1 MVSTEVAYQPP
12 HPPNL
17 EIDVIRVF
25 SGPTADHVW
34 CQISDAFRESEVARR
49 QDSRGGPTREIL
61 HAAISIE
68 NPRCRWVI
76 SRNPT
81 IDVAFALAEIVWI
94 IRGRRDLKFLEF
106 WNRKLSK
113 YVGAGPELHG
123 SYGHRLRVHLGTD
136 QLKRAYDSL
145 RHEPNTRQVVLQIW
159 DSAIDLPAADGS
171 PADQDIPCNVA
182 SLLKVRDGKLEWTQI
197 IRSNDVFLGVPYN
210 FVQFTSLQEIV
221 AGWMGIECGSYNQIS
236 DSLHV
241 YEKDLAGVIDAVDS
255 SSRCINQDSLALEWD
270 ESDFVFCE
278 LERRIER
285 MIDPHIGP
293 VELEDLSTWDSAPQ
307 SYRNI
312 LDVLV
317 ARALSRHRYHKAAER
332 VIAMCKNPV
341 YIELWR
347 KRFVNSQMED
357 SSHFYTHSPF
367 QNGPKIELDDQT

>member
-1 MVSTEVAYQPP
+1 M
-12 HPPNL
+12 
-17 EIDVIRVF
+17 IRVF

-34 CQISDAFRESEVARR
+34 CQMADTFRGSDYVRR
-49 QDSRGGPTREIL
+49 QEGRGGPCREVL

-94 IRGRRDLKFLEF
+94 IRGRRDLEFLEF

-113 YVGAGPELHG
+113 YVGPGPELHG
-123 SYGHRLRVHLGTD
+123 SYGHRLRGHLGTD

-159 DSAIDLPAADGS
+159 DSAIDMPAADGS

-221 AGWMGIECGSYNQIS
+221 AGWLGIECGSYNQIS

-241 YEKDLAGVIDAVDS
+241 YEKDMASVINAVDAS
-255 SSRCINQDSLALEWD
+255 ARCINQDSLALTWD

-278 LERRIER
+278 LEQRIER

-293 VELEDLSTWDSAPQ
+293 DELEDLSMWDSAPQ

-317 ARALSRHRYHKAAER
+317 ARALDRLGYQEAADR
-332 VIAMCKNPV
+332 VIAMCMNPV

-347 KRFVNSQMED
+347 QRFRNED
-357 SSHFYTHSPF
+357 GKAGCDFEIHRPSLAKEDVGEGDEEKESCRT
-367 QNGPKIELDDQT
+367 

>member
-17 EIDVIRVF
+17 EINVIRVF

-34 CQISDAFRESEVARR
+34 CQIADTFRKSEVARS

-61 HAAISIE
+61 HAAFSIE
-68 NPRCRWVI
+68 NPRQRWVM
-76 SRNPT
+76 SRTPPIN
-81 IDVAFALAEIVWI
+81 VAFALAEIVWI
-94 IRGRRDLKFLEF
+94 VKGRRDLKFLEF
-106 WNRKLSK
+106 WNRNLGH
-113 YVGAGPELHG
+113 YVGKGPELHG
-123 SYGHRLRVHLGTD
+123 SYGHRLRGHTGTD

-210 FVQFTSLQEIV
+210 FVQFTILQEIV
-221 AGWMGIECGSYNQIS
+221 AGWLGIECGSYNQIS

-241 YEKDLAGVIDAVDS
+241 YERDMAGVIDSAYPS
-255 SSRCINQDSLALEWD
+255 ACCSYQDSLCLPWD
-270 ESDFVFCE
+270 ESDLVFCE
-278 LERRIER
+278 LEHRIER

-293 VELEDLSTWDSAPQ
+293 DELEDLSAWDSAPQ
-307 SYRNI
+307 SYCDI
-312 LDVLV
+312 LVVLV
-317 ARALSRHRYHKAAER
+317 ARALDRRGCHKASER
-332 VIAMCKNPV
+332 VIAWCKNPV
-341 YIELWR
+341 YIELWHQ
-347 KRFVNSQMED
+347 RFRNA
-357 SSHFYTHSPF
+357 FF
-367 QNGPKIELDDQT
+367 QRD